1 MKRIPAYRDA
11 LIFRLILLGLLLHPP
26 TAAHAQGCSLCK
38 DATAGSAPKA
48 RQGLRR
54 AILVLGIP
62 AAAIFLTVLALA
74 TRIQPNGAEDHGLS
88 SPLTAEREE
97 SR

>member
-38 DATAGSAPKA
+38 DATAGSAPRVRA
-48 RQGLRR
+48 GFRR

-62 AAAIFLTVLALA
+62 AGAIFVVILVIA
-74 TRIQPNGAEDHGLS
+74 RNS
-88 SPLTAEREE
+88 SPREIELEPLSERT
-97 SR
+97 R